1 MSKENINVE
10 PTKELF
16 IYMLTRDVSLENA
29 IIDLIDNS
37 VDGALSNCQSDN
49 LSNFEIHI
57 TINKDCFL
65 IEDNCGGIP
74 INVAREYAFKFGRP
88 KDVIKPVGN
97 VGQFG
102 IGMKR
107 TIFKLGNNVS
117 IESKSIDSEFK
128 LDLDIIKWTEEPQNW
143 SFDLDV
149 ISENTTFPLNETF
162 TKVKI
167 YNLHESI
174 SESFSQENFIGKLK
188 TEIEEAHA
196 YNLAK
201 GLKILINTDNL
212 EYHIPTLKSNN
223 EIKMLSRTI
232 YYNKNTDKEIK
243 VRIYAGLNNRELN
256 ESGWY
261 IYCNNRLLVSANKN
275 MLTGWGANGERKF
288 HHDYAFFKGYVFFES
303 RNGDILPWNTTKD
316 GINFN
321 SDVYQNILLI
331 MQTEMKPILSL
342 LKDLGIETT
351 RYNKDPDNVERII
364 NDSIEEL
371 LDDKNKINL
380 TMSIGEQ
387 RLIIPNYK
395 LPSIRKMGTI
405 TYSKPIEELQ
415 EIMEHLGVNT
425 YCDVGLITYD
435 YYKENE
441 ME

>member
-1 MSKENINVE
+1 
-10 PTKELF
+10 L
-16 IYMLTRDVSLENA
+16 
-29 IIDLIDNS
+29 
-37 VDGALSNCQSDN
+37 G
-49 LSNFEIHI
+49 LSNFKIEI
-57 TINKDCFL
+57 TINKEYFL

-74 INVAREYAFKFGRP
+74 VSIARDYAFKFGRP
-88 KDVIKPVGN
+88 KDVIKPVGD

-107 TIFKLGNNVS
+107 TIFKVGNNVLV
-117 IESKSIDSEFK
+117 ESKSKDSEFK
-128 LDLDIIKWTEEPQNW
+128 LDLDIIKWTENPQNW

-149 ISENTTFPLNETF
+149 ISENQSHTLNETF

-167 YNLHESI
+167 FNLHEPI

-188 TEIEEAHA
+188 TEIQEAHA

-201 GLKILINTDNL
+201 GLNIFINTVKL
-212 EYHIPTLKSNN
+212 VHHIPALKSND
-223 EIKMLSRTI
+223 EIKMLSKTL
-232 YYNKNTDKEIK
+232 YLHKDTDKEIK
-243 VRIYAGLNNRELN
+243 VRIYAGLSNRELN
-256 ESGWY
+256 DSGWY

-275 MLTGWGANGERKF
+275 MLTGWGADGERKY

-303 RNGDILPWNTTKD
+303 KNGDVLPWNTTKD

-321 SDVYQNILLI
+321 SDVYQHILLI
-331 MQTEMKPILSL
+331 MQTEIKPILSL

-351 RYNKDPDNVERII
+351 KYNKDPDNVERII
-364 NDSIEEL
+364 YNSFKNL

-380 TMSIGEQ
+380 TMSIPEQ
-387 RLIIPNYK
+387 KIVIPNYK
-395 LPSIRKMGTI
+395 LPSTRKMGTI

-415 EIMEHLGVNT
+415 EIMKHLGVSKF
-425 YCDVGLITYD
+425 CDVGLITYE

>member
-1 MSKENINVE
+1 MAKENIKVE

-16 IYMLTRDVSLENA
+16 IYMLTRDVGLENA

-37 VDGALSNCQSDN
+37 VDGALSNSLNDD
-49 LSNFEIHI
+49 LSNFKIEI
-57 TINKDCFL
+57 TINKDYFL

-74 INVAREYAFKFGRP
+74 IHIAREYAFKFGRP
-88 KDVIKPVGN
+88 KDIIKQVGD

-107 TIFKLGNNVS
+107 TIFKLGNNVL
-117 IESKSIDSEFK
+117 IESKAIDSEFN
-128 LDLDIIKWTEEPQNW
+128 LDLDIIKWTEDPTNW

-149 ISENTTFPLNETF
+149 ISENTNISLNETF

-174 SESFSQENFIGKLK
+174 SESFSQGNFIGKLK

-212 EYHIPTLKSNN
+212 EYHIPTLKSND
-223 EIKMLSRTI
+223 EIQMLSKTL
-232 YYNKNTDKEIK
+232 YYYQNTDKEIK
-243 VRIYAGLNNRELN
+243 VRMFAGLNDRELN
-256 ESGWY
+256 EAGWY

-303 RNGDILPWNTTKD
+303 KNGDVLPWNTTKD

-321 SDVYQNILLI
+321 SDVYQNVLLH

-364 NDSIEEL
+364 YDSISKL

-380 TMSIGEQ
+380 TMSISEQ
-387 RLIIPNYK
+387 KLIIPNYK

-415 EIMEHLGVNT
+415 EMMEHLGVST
-425 YCDVGLITYD
+425 YCDVGLITYN